1 MGDIQFTSMPVL
13 EHVLRGVKKEHAK
26 KAKPTLIRLPITS
39 TILLKIRAVWEKD
52 AKDFDKIMLWAACC
66 TCYFG
71 FLRSG
76 EVCVPSA
83 KEYDSSAHLSIGDIT
98 VDSHEKP
105 SVLSINIKASKTDP
119 YRQGVTIYLGASD
132 QLLCP
137 VKALLA
143 YITAR
148 GQMPGPL
155 FHFKD
160 GQPLTRE
167 KLVTNLRAA
176 LSEAGMDPK
185 SYAGHSFRIGAATVA
200 HLNGIDDSTIMT
212 FGRWKSDAY
221 LRCIRIPKEHLAK
234 ISSNIAHLIDTNNRL
249 VFQPIIE

>member
-1 MGDIQFTSMPVL
+1 
-13 EHVLRGVKKEHAK
+13 
-26 KAKPTLIRLPITS
+26 
-39 TILLKIRAVWEKD
+39 
-52 AKDFDKIMLWAACC
+52 MLWAACC

-83 KEYDSSAHLSIGDIT
+83 KEYDSSAHLSIGDIA

-143 YITAR
+143 YIAAR
-148 GQMPGPL
+148 GQVPGPL

-176 LSEAGMDPK
+176 LSVAGMDPK

-212 FGRWKSDAY
+212 LGRWKSDAY
-221 LRCIRIPKEHLAK
+221 LRYIRIPKEHLAK
-234 ISSNIAHLIDTNNRL
+234 ISSNIAHPIDTSNRL